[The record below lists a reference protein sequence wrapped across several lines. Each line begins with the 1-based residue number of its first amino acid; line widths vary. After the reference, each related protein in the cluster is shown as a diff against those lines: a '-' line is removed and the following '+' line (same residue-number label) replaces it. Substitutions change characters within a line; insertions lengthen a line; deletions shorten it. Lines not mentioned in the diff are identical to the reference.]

1 MHILNKTYVLPHFAG
16 RKKNIDEKGK
26 NTSFGEKDVESGIFL
41 QSKITNTPGR
51 NITGQET
58 NQKNL
63 SSSNLYNS
71 QRLKYSGL
79 EGVKKK

>member
-1 MHILNKTYVLPHFAG
+1 MHLFNKTYALPHFVG
-16 RKKNIDEKGK
+16 RTANIDEKGK

-41 QSKITNTPGR
+41 QSKITNIPGR

-63 SSSNLYNS
+63 SSYNLYNS
-71 QRLKYSGL
+71 QRLKFSGL